1 MKIKESSEIFL
12 ELLLMKTREVKQW
25 MKLWIK

>member
-1 MKIKESSEIFL
+1 MEIKKSSEIFL